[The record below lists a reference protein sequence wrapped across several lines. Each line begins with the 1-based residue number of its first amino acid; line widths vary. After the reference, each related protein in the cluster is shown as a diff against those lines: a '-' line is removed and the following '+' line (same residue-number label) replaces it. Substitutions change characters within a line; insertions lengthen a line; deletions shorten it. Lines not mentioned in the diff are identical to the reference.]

1 VGGVLGGARG
11 GVCAFRGGVS
21 AAAAQQEVKP
31 TPVVT
36 IDNLSDPLATI
47 VEISY
52 GDLLG
57 ELLDTVRVRAWEGR
71 WHPFAARVALE
82 PRAVEQP
89 KRDRLRCGV

>member
-1 VGGVLGGARG
+1 MGAGRG
-11 GVCAFRGGVS
+11 GVCA
-21 AAAAQQEVKP
+21 AAAQPEVKP

-57 ELLDTVRVRAWEGR
+57 ELLDTVRRGGG
-71 WHPFAARVALE
+71 ARLVAPLLLGCSGTT
-82 PRAVEQP
+82 P
-89 KRDRLRCGV
+89 CGPPHA

>member
-1 VGGVLGGARG
+1 M
-11 GVCAFRGGVS
+11 
-21 AAAAQQEVKP
+21 KP

-57 ELLDTVRVRAWEGR
+57 ELLDTVRGR
-71 WHPFAARVALE
+71 GVGGQVA
-82 PRAVEQP
+82 P
-89 KRDRLRCGV
+89 LRCTG

>member
-1 VGGVLGGARG
+1 MGAGRG
-11 GVCAFRGGVS
+11 GVCA
-21 AAAAQQEVKP
+21 AAAQPEVKP

-57 ELLDTVRVRAWEGR
+57 ELLDTVRRGGG
-71 WHPFAARVALE
+71 ARLVA
-82 PRAVEQP
+82 PC
-89 KRDRLRCGV
+89 RLLGCSGTTPCGPPHA